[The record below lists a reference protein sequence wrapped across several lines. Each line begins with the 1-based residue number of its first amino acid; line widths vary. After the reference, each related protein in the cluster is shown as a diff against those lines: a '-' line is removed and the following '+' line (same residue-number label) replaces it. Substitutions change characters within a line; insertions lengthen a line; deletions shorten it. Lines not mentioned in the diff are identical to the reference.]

1 MFLNKIKL
9 FLLISICLIFF
20 FLTYNDV
27 KSEEVKIISGIAK
40 VTDGDTIR
48 IEGKRIRFFGIDAP
62 EKKQICK
69 KNYLKFLIFNFKK
82 NYECGKVSSIKL
94 KNKIKGK
101 NIRCVVK
108 KKDKYKRYLG
118 ICYLGKEDLSRWL
131 VKNGYAVAYQKYS
144 KKYLLDEQ
152 YAKNNTLG
160 LWDGTFLRPE
170 EWRRNFK

>member
-1 MFLNKIKL
+1 MQKKIFYKIFIFFLFFLFQQNSFATIFEGVPRVIDGDSLEINNNKIRL
-9 FLLISICLIFF
+9 
-20 FLTYNDV
+20 
-27 KSEEVKIISGIAK
+27 
-40 VTDGDTIR
+40 
-48 IEGKRIRFFGIDAP
+48 FGIDAP

-144 KKYLLDEQ
+144 KKYLLDDPTRDPNI
-152 YAKNNTLG
+152 ATIDATG
-160 LWDGTFLRPE
+160 VTWSAIE
-170 EWRRNFK
+170 E

>member
-1 MFLNKIKL
+1 MKKLNLNL
-9 FLLISICLIFF
+9 FSLFF
-20 FLTYNDV
+20 FLLTTIL
-27 KSEEVKIISGIAK
+27 SAEEKIISGKAK
-40 VTDGDTIR
+40 ITDGDTIV
-48 IEGKRIRFFGIDAP
+48 INQSKIRFFGIDAP

-118 ICYLGKEDLSRWL
+118 ICYLGKEDLSSWL